1 MLWCGGQW
9 EGLKSAHCAILP
21 QNKSSFISEF
31 WILLPQKTNS
41 LDSKIGYKRHLPI
54 FYLLLSSS
62 CYIWLCCLKKSSL
75 CCRTLA
81 SSDTWHQCQAASI
94 KEEAAQRFVA
104 FEGILLCSP
113 LMGSEESEEETS
125 CFLPFLWRINEI
137 LLLNKV
143 QLICTNDHLYQ
154 GHHAQR
160 RCPSSVNVILLQ
172 RTECSFSR

>member
-1 MLWCGGQW
+1 MR
-9 EGLKSAHCAILP
+9 GLEKYALCYLTPKQVIFYKL
-21 QNKSSFISEF
+21 QF
-31 WILLPQKTNS
+31 WILLPQRTDS
-41 LDSKIGYKRHLPI
+41 LDSFKIGYKRHLPI
-54 FYLLLSSS
+54 FFKLLLSSS

-125 CFLPFLWRINEI
+125 CFLPFFHRIINEI